1 MKNRK
6 TYTVVLGG
14 LAVVA
19 GMFLQGQIDIAEAV
33 NQVVLLLGIG
43 GLRIGIANN
52 SK

>member
-1 MKNRK
+1 MFKGKK
-6 TYTVVLGG
+6 TYAIVVGG

-33 NQVVLLLGIG
+33 NQVVLLLGVG
-43 GLRIGIANN
+43 GLRLGVAT